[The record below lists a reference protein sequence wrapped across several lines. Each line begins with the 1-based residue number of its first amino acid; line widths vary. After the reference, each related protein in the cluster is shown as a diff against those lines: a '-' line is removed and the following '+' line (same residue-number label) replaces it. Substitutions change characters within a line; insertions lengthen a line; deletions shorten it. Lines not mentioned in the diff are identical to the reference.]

1 VKSAP
6 AATPPVAA
14 PSTPRHLEH
23 IECDAW
29 IAAGADLSMIRA
41 AVCRA
46 LRRGASPAELSAML
60 KAEEAAMERLA
71 AALAVAGKDGAP

>member
-6 AATPPVAA
+6 ASTPPVPA
-14 PSTPRHLEH
+14 PSTTRHLEH
-23 IECDAW
+23 ITTEAW

-46 LRRGASPAELSAML
+46 LRRGVSPAELAAML
-60 KAEEAAMERLA
+60 RAEEAAMERLA
-71 AALAVAGKDGAP
+71 EALAVAGKDGAP